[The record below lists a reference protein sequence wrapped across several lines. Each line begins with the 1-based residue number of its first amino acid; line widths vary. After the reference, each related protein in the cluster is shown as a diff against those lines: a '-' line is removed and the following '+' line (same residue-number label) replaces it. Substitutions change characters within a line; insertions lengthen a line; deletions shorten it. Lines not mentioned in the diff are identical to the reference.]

1 MFEVLQP
8 VVYGNQ
14 SWNLCVQYDPFGTFK
29 QNTMCPNKGKVTFN
43 VVTVFVW
50 AYDAGA
56 LNVRVWVVF
65 QLFAPYTG
73 REEVV

>member
-1 MFEVLQP
+1 M
-8 VVYGNQ
+8 
-14 SWNLCVQYDPFGTFK
+14 FK

-65 QLFAPYTG
+65 QLFVPYTG
-73 REEVV
+73 HEEVVQRYVHGTNKCFVWQ